1 MMPNYSLTDP
11 PMALYQ
17 NDTLTILVLKTNIA
31 DKPCLEKIA
40 SVLDREKRIR
50 RWNVDQQDVDNV
62 LRIEC
67 EQLTYEDIFHLVLKA
82 GLWCEELPD

>member
-1 MMPNYSLTDP
+1 MIVRSLNPSAMTRYP
-11 PMALYQ
+11 QETP
-17 NDTLTILVLKTNIA
+17 TILVLKTNIA
-31 DKPCLEKIA
+31 DQACLNKIA
-40 SVLDREKRIR
+40 PVMRGDKRIL

-67 EQLTYEDIFHLVLKA
+67 EELTYEDIFHMVLKA

>member
-1 MMPNYSLTDP
+1 MIVRPLNPSAMTRYPQETP
-11 PMALYQ
+11 
-17 NDTLTILVLKTNIA
+17 TILVLKTNIA
-31 DKPCLEKIA
+31 DQTCLNKIA
-40 SVLDREKRIR
+40 PVLSGDKRIL

-67 EQLTYEDIFHLVLKA
+67 EELTYEDIFHMVLRA